1 MLFDLSRV
9 GVMRLVDQEELLMR
23 EVDDDIRRDKYDEAW
38 RKYRVYI
45 IGTIVSII
53 LVVAGNTLWKSH
65 VKTTEA
71 ASSDLYAAT
80 FEKSKAEEADI
91 SIIWAESRSK
101 LSEGYIQ
108 LSYLQEGAALIKA
121 GKFDQALIAYD
132 DLANNSDIDER
143 MRDLALLLASR
154 IEYQQGKYAEAR
166 GRLVTLSGE
175 ENLWTHSANETLAL
189 IDIAEGAINS
199 AVSKLTYIAQSGT
212 APIAIKKRA
221 EELRQ
226 LLEPL
231 IINDEVSKSPTMTI
245 EETDTQKTDVEDPE
259 ESEE

>member
-23 EVDDDIRRDKYDEAW
+23 EVDDDVRRDKYHDAW

-53 LVVAGNTLWKSH
+53 LVVAGNTLWKAHLKS
-65 VKTTEA
+65 TEA
-71 ASSDLYAAT
+71 ASSDLYATT
-80 FEKSKAEEADI
+80 FDKTKVEEADI
-91 SIIWAESRSK
+91 SAVWAESRSK
-101 LSEGYIQ
+101 LSKGYIQ

-121 GKFDQALIAYD
+121 GKTDEALIAYD
-132 DLANNSDIDER
+132 NLANNSDVDER
-143 MRDLALLLASR
+143 IRDLALLLASR
-154 IEYQQGKYAEAR
+154 IEYQQSKYAEAR

-189 IDIAEGAINS
+189 IDIAEGNINS
-199 AVSKLTYIAQSGT
+199 AMSKLAHIAKSRT
-212 APIAIKKRA
+212 APVAIKNRA

-226 LLEPL
+226 LLEPQ
-231 IINDEVSKSPTMTI
+231 IIIDEVSTTSIETI
-245 EETDTQKTDVEDPE
+245 DETGTQKLDIEDPE

>member
-1 MLFDLSRV
+1 
-9 GVMRLVDQEELLMR
+9 MRLVDQEEILMR
-23 EVDDDIRRDKYDEAW
+23 EVDDDVRRDKYDEAW
-38 RKYRVYI
+38 RKYRIYI
-45 IGTIVSII
+45 IGTIVSVI
-53 LVVAGNTLWKSH
+53 LIVAANTLWKSH
-65 VKTTEA
+65 VKTTQGA
-71 ASSDLYAAT
+71 ASDLYAT
-80 FEKSKAEEADI
+80 IFEKSKVEGADI
-91 SIIWAESRSK
+91 NALWAESRSE
-101 LSEGYIQ
+101 LSEGYLE

-121 GKFDQALIAYD
+121 GKIDQALIAYD
-132 DLANNSDIDER
+132 SLANDSDIDER

-189 IDIAEGAINS
+189 IDIAEGNINS
-199 AVSKLTYIAQSGT
+199 AVSKLTYIAQSGS
-212 APIAIKKRA
+212 APIAIKNRA

-231 IINDEVSKSPTMTI
+231 IIIDEVSTPSPMTI
-245 EETDTQKTDVEDPE
+245 EETDTQKSNIEDPE